1 LELTEELPASEAR
14 KDTALSGEGSA
25 LVDEPRAAAAF
36 WPELVVLRDG
46 SEVLIRPIEAEDKEA
61 LSRGFDALSPES
73 RYRRFFTPMPRL
85 SPRLLAYLTEV
96 DHESHE
102 ALLAEGRDDHEPV
115 GVARYVRLKDEPDA
129 AEVAVAVVDHWQG
142 RGAATELL
150 NRLTER
156 ARASGIQR
164 FRATCLAENRDALD
178 VLEGL
183 GAQRRDVSEG
193 VAHLDIELAGMTEPG
208 PVRSALRRA
217 ASGALTFRHPIGP
230 REDSAA
236 ERAQEAGSRV
246 VGS

>member
-1 LELTEELPASEAR
+1 
-14 KDTALSGEGSA
+14 
-25 LVDEPRAAAAF
+25 LVERGVRAAAAF

-46 SEVLIRPIEAEDKEA
+46 SEVLIRPIEADDKEA
-61 LSRGFDALSPES
+61 LSRGFYALSPES
-73 RYRRFFTPMPRL
+73 RYRRFLTPMPRL

-102 ALLAEGRDDHEPV
+102 ALLAQALDDHEPV
-115 GVARYVRLKDEPDA
+115 GVARYIRLKDEPDA

-142 RGAATELL
+142 SGAATELL
-150 NRLTER
+150 TRLAER
-156 ARASGIQR
+156 ARASGLQR

-193 VAHLDIELAGMTEPG
+193 VARLDIELADMTQPG
-208 PVRSALRRA
+208 HPVRSVLRRA

-230 REDSAA
+230 EEDSVA
-236 ERAQEAGSRV
+236 ERAREARSRT